1 MDDALPWAFLLF
13 IAPFVMGI
21 RSIVV
26 SRRLR
31 ARVDALYDKVAMLD
45 HRIFRLDERL
55 GETAATPTA
64 PPDVQPDTPI
74 IELQEPVPATPVSEP

>member
-31 ARVDALYDKVAMLD
+31 ARVDGL
-45 HRIFRLDERL
+45 ERQDL
-55 GETAATPTA
+55 
-64 PPDVQPDTPI
+64 
-74 IELQEPVPATPVSEP
+74 